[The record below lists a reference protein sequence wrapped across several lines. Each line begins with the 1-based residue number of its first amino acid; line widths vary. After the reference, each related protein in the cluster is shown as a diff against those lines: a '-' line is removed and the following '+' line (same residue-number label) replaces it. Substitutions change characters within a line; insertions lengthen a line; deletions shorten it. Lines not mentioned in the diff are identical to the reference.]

1 MRISPINAWY
11 TNFWRGFACAVL
23 LIVVSVSLA
32 ANWLAP
38 AGYAKQYREAADA
51 SPTRQHWLGTDEI
64 GRDRFARV
72 LYGTRIS
79 LLLAP
84 AAALLSTLMAALV
97 GGFGGYMG
105 GRWARGAMAVTDLFL
120 SLPWLFLLIT
130 VRAMMP
136 LNVTPLASVLVTFLM
151 LGLLGWTSA
160 ARVLCSTA
168 GSLRES
174 DFVRQARAS
183 GIRGARLF
191 WIHVLPNLKP
201 VLYAQFWISIPA
213 FILSEAN
220 LGILGLGVA
229 EPMPSWGSLLKELE
243 GLVSVGEEPWKFVP
257 LILLVVVVTSFQL
270 VLSKQDEVA
279 A

>member
-1 MRISPINAWY
+1 MGSSMKALRV
-11 TNFWRGFACAVL
+11 NFWRRLACAVL
-23 LIVVSVSLA
+23 LLVVCVSLS

-51 SPTRQHWLGTDEI
+51 PPSHQHWLGTDEI

-84 AAALLSTLMAALV
+84 AAALLSTVIAALV
-97 GGFGGYMG
+97 GGLAGYLGGA
-105 GRWARGAMAVTDLFL
+105 WARAAMAVTDLFL

-130 VRAMMP
+130 VRAVMP
-136 LNVTPLASVLVTFLM
+136 LNVSPLISVVVTFVM

-160 ARVLCSTA
+160 ARVLCTTA
-168 GSLRES
+168 GSLRAS

-183 GIRGARLF
+183 GVRGARLF
-191 WIHVLPNLKP
+191 WVHVLPNLRP
-201 VLYAQFWISIPA
+201 VLYAQFWISIPV

-257 LILLVVVVTSFQL
+257 LLLLVVVVTSFQL
-270 VLSKQDEVA
+270 VLSKQEEVA

>member
-1 MRISPINAWY
+1 MNL
-11 TNFWRGFACAVL
+11 WRNVACVVL
-23 LIVVSVSLA
+23 LFTVGLSLA
-32 ANWLAP
+32 ATWLAP
-38 AGYAKQYREAADA
+38 GGYAKQYREDA
-51 SPTRQHWLGTDEI
+51 GAPPSRQHWLGTDEI
-64 GRDRFARV
+64 GRDRFARL

-84 AAALLSTLMAALV
+84 AAALLSTLMAALI
-97 GGFGGYMG
+97 GGLAGYLGGV
-105 GRWARGAMAVTDLFL
+105 WARAAMAVTDLFL

-130 VRAMMP
+130 VRALMP
-136 LNVTPLASVLVTFLM
+136 LNVSPLVSVLVTFLL
-151 LGLLGWTSA
+151 LGLLGWTGA
-160 ARVLCSTA
+160 ARVLCATA
-168 GSLRES
+168 SALRSS

-183 GIRGARLF
+183 GVRGARLF

-213 FILSEAN
+213 LILSEAN

-229 EPMPSWGSLLKELE
+229 EPLPSWGSLLKELE

-257 LILLVVVVTSFQL
+257 LILLVLVVTSFQL
-270 VLSKQDEVA
+270 VLSNSDEVA

>member
-1 MRISPINAWY
+1 MKFWRG
-11 TNFWRGFACAVL
+11 NFWRSVACAVL
-23 LIVVSVSLA
+23 LLVVGVSLA

-51 SPTRQHWLGTDEI
+51 APSRAHWLGTDEI

-84 AAALLSTLMAALV
+84 AAALLSTLMAALL
-97 GGFGGYMG
+97 GGLTGYLGGA
-105 GRWARGAMAVTDLFL
+105 WARGAMAVTDLFL

-130 VRAMMP
+130 VRAVMP
-136 LNVTPLASVLVTFLM
+136 LNVSPLVSVLVTFLM

-168 GSLRES
+168 GSLRDS
-174 DFVRQARAS
+174 DFIRQARAS
-183 GIRGARLF
+183 GLHGARLF
-191 WIHVLPNLKP
+191 WVHVMPNLKP

-257 LILLVVVVTSFQL
+257 LILLVVVVTSFQF
-270 VLSKQDEVA
+270 VLSKQEEA
-279 A
+279 AA

>member
-1 MRISPINAWY
+1 MSTVRWI
-11 TNFWRGFACAVL
+11 AVVAL
-23 LIVVSVSLA
+23 LLVIAVSGLA
-32 ANWLAP
+32 SMLAP
-38 AGYAKQYREAADA
+38 AGYAKQYRDAADA
-51 SPTRQHWLGTDEI
+51 GPSRQHWLGTDDL

-84 AAALLSTLMAALV
+84 AAALLSTLIAALV
-97 GGFGGYMG
+97 GGLAGYLGGF
-105 GRWARGAMAVTDLFL
+105 WARSAMALTDLFL

-130 VRAMMP
+130 VRALMP
-136 LNVTPLASVLVTFLM
+136 LNVSPLVSVVVTFLM
-151 LGLLGWTSA
+151 LGLLGWTGA
-160 ARVLCSTA
+160 ARVLCATT
-168 GSLRES
+168 GSLRDS

-183 GIRGARLF
+183 GIRGFRLF
-191 WIHVLPNLKP
+191 WIHVVPNLKP
-201 VLYAQFWISIPA
+201 VLFAQFWISIPV

-257 LILLVVVVTSFQL
+257 LILLAVVVTSFQV
-270 VLSKQDEVA
+270 VLSKQEEVA

>member
-1 MRISPINAWY
+1 MKFWRG
-11 TNFWRGFACAVL
+11 NFWRSLACALLLFVL
-23 LIVVSVSLA
+23 GVSLT

-38 AGYAKQYREAADA
+38 AGYAKQYREAAGAAPSHD
-51 SPTRQHWLGTDEI
+51 HWLGTDEI

-97 GGFGGYMG
+97 GGLGGYLG

-130 VRAMMP
+130 VRALMP
-136 LNVTPLASVLVTFLM
+136 LNVSPLASVLVTFLM

-183 GIRGARLF
+183 GIRGTRLF

-270 VLSKQDEVA
+270 VLSKQEEVA

>member
-1 MRISPINAWY
+1 MNVLFK
-11 TNFWRGFACAVL
+11 NFWRRTAWVL
-23 LIVVSVSLA
+23 LLLVVGVSLS

-38 AGYAKQYREAADA
+38 RGYAKQYREDVSAPP
-51 SPTRQHWLGTDEI
+51 SRQHWLGTDEI

-84 AAALLSTLMAALV
+84 AAALVSTFMAAFI
-97 GGFGGYMG
+97 GGLAGYLGGI
-105 GRWARGAMAVTDLFL
+105 WARAAMAVTDLFL
-120 SLPWLFLLIT
+120 AMPWLFLLIT
-130 VRAMMP
+130 VRALLP
-136 LNVTPLASVLVTFLM
+136 LNVSPVASVLVTFLL

-160 ARVLCSTA
+160 ARVLCANA
-168 GSLRES
+168 GSLRDS

-183 GIRGARLF
+183 GIRASRLF

-243 GLVSVGEEPWKFVP
+243 GLISIGEEPWKFVP
-257 LILLVVVVTSFQL
+257 LALLVIVVTSFQL
-270 VLSKQDEVA
+270 VLSDQEQVA

>member
-1 MRISPINAWY
+1 MNLGRTS
-11 TNFWRGFACAVL
+11 FWRKVAGAVL
-23 LIVVSVSLA
+23 LLVVSLSLA
-32 ANWLAP
+32 AGWLAP
-38 AGYAKQYREAADA
+38 GGYAKQYREAAGA
-51 SPTRQHWLGTDEI
+51 APSRQHWLGTDEI
-64 GRDRFARV
+64 GRDRFART

-97 GGFGGYMG
+97 GGLGGYLG
-105 GRWARGAMAVTDLFL
+105 GAWARGAMAVTDLFL

-130 VRAMMP
+130 VRAVMP
-136 LNVTPLASVLVTFLM
+136 LNVTPIISVLVTFLM

-183 GIRGARLF
+183 GIRGSRLF
-191 WIHVLPNLKP
+191 WVHVLPNLKP

-257 LILLVVVVTSFQL
+257 LVLLVVVVTAFQF
-270 VLSKQDEVA
+270 VLSKQEEA
-279 A
+279 SA

>member
-1 MRISPINAWY
+1 MRI
-11 TNFWRGFACAVL
+11 WRRAACATL
-23 LIVVSVSLA
+23 LLVVCISLA
-32 ANWLAP
+32 AGWLAP

-51 SPTRQHWLGTDEI
+51 PPSRTHWLGTDEI

-84 AAALLSTLMAALV
+84 AAALLSTLMAALI
-97 GGFGGYMG
+97 GGLAGYLG
-105 GRWARGAMAVTDLFL
+105 GRWERLAMAATDLFL

-130 VRAMMP
+130 VRALMP
-136 LNVTPLASVLVTFLM
+136 LNVTPFVSVVVTFSM

-160 ARVLCSTA
+160 ARVLCATSS
-168 GSLRES
+168 SLKNS

-183 GIRGARLF
+183 GIRGYRLF
-191 WIHVLPNLKP
+191 WLHVVPNLKP
-201 VLYAQFWISIPA
+201 VLYAQFWVSIPV

-229 EPMPSWGSLLKELE
+229 EPMPSWGSLLRELE
-243 GLVSVGEEPWKFVP
+243 GMMSIGDQPWKLVS
-257 LILLVVVVTSFQL
+257 LILLVVVITSFQL
-270 VLSKQDEVA
+270 VLSKQEEAVA
-279 A
+279 

>member
-1 MRISPINAWY
+1 MKIPRINAW
-11 TNFWRGFACAVL
+11 RSLACTVL
-23 LIVVSVSLA
+23 LLVVGMSLA
-32 ANWLAP
+32 ASWLTP
-38 AGYAKQYREAADA
+38 SGYAKQYRDA
-51 SPTRQHWLGTDEI
+51 TDARPTRQHWLGTDEI

-84 AAALLSTLMAALV
+84 AAALLSTLMAALL
-97 GGFGGYMG
+97 GGLGGYLG
-105 GRWARGAMAVTDLFL
+105 GLWARGAMAVTDLFL

-130 VRAMMP
+130 VRALMP
-136 LNVTPLASVLVTFLM
+136 LNVSPLASVLVTFLM
-151 LGLLGWTSA
+151 LGLLGWTNAS
-160 ARVLCSTA
+160 RVLCSTA
-168 GSLRES
+168 GSLREA

-183 GIRGARLF
+183 GIRGPRLF

-201 VLYAQFWISIPA
+201 VLYAQFWISIPV

-229 EPMPSWGSLLKELE
+229 EPMPSWGSLLRELE

-257 LILLVVVVTSFQL
+257 LILLVVVVTSFQI
-270 VLSKQDEVA
+270 VLSKQEEIA